1 MISESTILNTKS
13 LKKNGSS
20 LQKRETFAAWFFC
33 ALPLFFLLLFL
44 VTPFIIAF
52 VISFTD
58 QRLISNPNLPTQFIA
73 LRNFLRLF
81 SINICHLISPPFLPS
96 NKPFVLMKQPAQ
108 LEKIAL
114 QWLKHNQLEAF

>member
-1 MISESTILNTKS
+1 MINESAISNAKS
-13 LKKNGSS
+13 IKKNGSS
-20 LQKRETFAAWFFC
+20 LQKRETFAAWSFC

-81 SINICHLISPPFLPS
+81 FSPSFH
-96 NKPFVLMKQPAQ
+96 Q
-108 LEKIAL
+108 AL
-114 QWLKHNQLEAF
+114 QIQDYF